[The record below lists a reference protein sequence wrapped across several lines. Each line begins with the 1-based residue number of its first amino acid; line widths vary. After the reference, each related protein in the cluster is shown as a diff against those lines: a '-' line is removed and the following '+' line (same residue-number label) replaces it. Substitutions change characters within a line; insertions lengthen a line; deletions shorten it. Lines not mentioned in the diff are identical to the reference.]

1 MGDVFPTIKVAVVQ
15 AASVLY
21 DRERTLD
28 KAVSLIEEAARQGA
42 ELAVFSESFLPG
54 YPYHIWLGAPE
65 WYHDLFKEWFL
76 NGVEIPS
83 KTTNVLCEVAR
94 VNSISIVMGLNER
107 DGNTCYNTLLYIN
120 REGKILG
127 KHRKIVLTHV
137 ERTCWGRGDGTN
149 IRTFDYDRFRVSGL
163 ICWEHTMDLN
173 RHALIAQ
180 RPQIHVASWVG
191 GSAFW
196 YAKTNKFNLTSQLA
210 ARYHAFVGECFVLNV
225 QGTLDK
231 VGYEKLCQTDYQHQ
245 FLREGGGWSA
255 IIAPGGEYVTEPLE
269 EREGILYAELD
280 FNEIADMAHWHDA
293 TGHYSRPDLLSL
305 MVNDEEYRVT
315 RPFASKFHNQFLGT
329 HINGNQGA
337 LAELSA
343 DIKQLSVDL
352 ANLRSQFPEK
362 VVVSTQH

>member
-1 MGDVFPTIKVAVVQ
+1 MGDVFPTIKAAVVQ

-21 DRERTLD
+21 DREQTLD
-28 KAVSLIEEAARQGA
+28 KAVSLIEEAAKQGA

-83 KTTNVLCEVAR
+83 KTTDVLCDVAR
-94 VNSISIVMGLNER
+94 VNDIGVVMGLNER
-107 DGNTCYNTLLYIN
+107 DGNTCYNTLLFIN

-127 KHRKIVLTHV
+127 KHRKIMPTHV
-137 ERTCWGRGDGTN
+137 ERTCWGQGDGTN
-149 IRTFDYDRFRVSGL
+149 IRVFDYDRFRVSGL

-191 GSAFW
+191 GSAVW
-196 YAKTNKFNLTSQLA
+196 YPKTHKFNVTAQLV

-231 VGYEKLCQTDYQHQ
+231 DGYEKLCQTDYQHQ

-269 EREGILYAELD
+269 EREGILYGELD
-280 FNEIADMAHWHDA
+280 FNAIADMAHWHDA

-305 MVNDEEYRVT
+305 LVNSEEYRVT
-315 RPFASKFHNQFLGT
+315 RPFSGQANNQLLATDINSKQDRLAQLTTDIKNLR
-329 HINGNQGA
+329 
-337 LAELSA
+337 AELASLNS
-343 DIKQLSVDL
+343 DFSGEIERLNQ
-352 ANLRSQFPEK
+352 R
-362 VVVSTQH
+362 